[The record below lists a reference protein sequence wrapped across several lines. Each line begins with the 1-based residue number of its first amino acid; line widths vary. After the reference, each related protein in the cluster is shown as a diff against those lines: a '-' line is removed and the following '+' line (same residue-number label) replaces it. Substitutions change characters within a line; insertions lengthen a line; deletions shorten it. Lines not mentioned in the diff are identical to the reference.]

1 MKCGY
6 LRIAA
11 QILFNKMKRKGVVGC
26 MMMVPVG
33 GQGIRKCKKGGLT
46 MSRNC
51 AISDLKGYLHEF
63 EMAEFQLRD
72 VQIS

>member
-1 MKCGY
+1 M
-6 LRIAA
+6 L
-11 QILFNKMKRKGVVGC
+11 LDVLT
-26 MMMVPVG
+26 MVPVG